1 MKKITLT
8 LVVLLAVVAG
18 VKAQSTDRFSFA
30 TTIGTGIPMSAPA
43 SAPFEWQVLGYY
55 NFNGRF
61 SAGIGTGISV
71 YEKAL
76 IPLFADV
83 KFNII
88 KPRKFT
94 PYLECGAGYSFAP
107 DKNAN
112 GGFYLNPSVG
122 VKWAVCTKMKLLFA
136 VGYQMQAYE
145 RLKSRNN
152 QYFEAE
158 FKEQLNHNSI
168 SIKIGVLF

>member
-1 MKKITLT
+1 MKKIFLT
-8 LVVLLAVVAG
+8 LIVLFAVVTG
-18 VKAQSTDRFSFA
+18 VKAQNTDRFSFA

-43 SAPFEWQVLGYY
+43 STPFEWQVLGYY
-55 NFNGRF
+55 NLNGRF
-61 SAGIGTGISV
+61 SAGIGIGVSV

-83 KFNII
+83 KFHII

-94 PYLECGAGYSFAP
+94 PYLECGAGYSFSP

-122 VKWAVCTKMKLLFA
+122 VQWAVCTKMKLLFA
-136 VGYQMQAYE
+136 IGYEMQKYE
-145 RLKSRNN
+145 RLKSHSNP
-152 QYFEAE
+152 YFEAE
-158 FKEQLNHNSI
+158 FKEQLSHNSI
-168 SIKIGVLF
+168 SIRVGVLF

>member
-1 MKKITLT
+1 MKKIFLT
-8 LVVLLAVVAG
+8 LIVLFTVFAG
-18 VKAQSTDRFSFA
+18 VKAQDNDRFSFA
-30 TTIGTGIPMSAPA
+30 TTIGTGIPMSTPA
-43 SAPFEWQVLGYY
+43 STPFELQVLGYY
-55 NFNGRF
+55 NFNHRF
-61 SAGIGTGISV
+61 SAGVGTGVSV
-71 YEKAL
+71 YEKML
-76 IPLFADV
+76 IPLYADL

-112 GGFYLNPSVG
+112 GGLYLNPSVG
-122 VKWAVCTKMKLLFA
+122 VQWAVCTKMKLLFA
-136 VGYQMQAYE
+136 VGYEMQKYE
-145 RLKSRNN
+145 RLKSHTN

>member
-1 MKKITLT
+1 MKKIFLT
-8 LVVLLAVVAG
+8 LIVLFAVVTG
-18 VKAQSTDRFSFA
+18 VKAQDSDHFSFA
-30 TTIGTGIPMSAPA
+30 TTIGTGIPMSTPA
-43 SAPFEWQVLGYY
+43 STPFEWQVLGYY
-55 NFNGRF
+55 NFNHRF
-61 SAGIGTGISV
+61 SAGVGTGISV

-76 IPLFADV
+76 IPLFADA
-83 KFNII
+83 KFNIT

-112 GGFYLNPSVG
+112 GGLYLNPSVG
-122 VKWAVCTKMKLLFA
+122 VQWAVCTKMKLLFA
-136 VGYQMQAYE
+136 VGYEMQKYE
-145 RLKSRNN
+145 RLKNYNN
-152 QYFEAE
+152 QYFETE

>member
-1 MKKITLT
+1 MKKIFLT
-8 LVVLLAVVAG
+8 LIVLFAVIAG
-18 VKAQSTDRFSFA
+18 VKAQDTNRFSFA
-30 TTIGTGIPMSAPA
+30 TTIGTGIPMSTP
-43 SAPFEWQVLGYY
+43 SSTPFEWQVLGYY

-71 YEKAL
+71 YEKVL

-83 KFNII
+83 KFNIT

-112 GGFYLNPSVG
+112 GGIYLNPAVG
-122 VKWAVCTKMKLLFA
+122 IQWAVCPKMKLLLA
-136 VGYQMQAYE
+136 VDYEMQKHE
-145 RLKSRNN
+145 RLKNYNN

-158 FKEQLNHNSI
+158 FKEQLSHNAI

>member
-1 MKKITLT
+1 MKKIFLT
-8 LVVLLAVVAG
+8 LVVLSVVVAG
-18 VKAQSTDRFSFA
+18 VKAQDNKRFSFA
-30 TTIGTGIPMSAPA
+30 TTIGAGIPMSTP
-43 SAPFEWQVLGYY
+43 SSTPLEWQMLGYY
-55 NFNGRF
+55 NFNQRF

-83 KFNII
+83 KFNIT

-112 GGFYLNPSVG
+112 GGIYLNPAVG
-122 VKWAVCTKMKLLFA
+122 VQWAVCLKMKLLLA
-136 VGYQMQAYE
+136 VGYEMQKYE
-145 RLKSRNN
+145 RLKSYNN

-158 FKEQLNHNSI
+158 FKEQLNHNAI

>member
-1 MKKITLT
+1 MKKIFLT
-8 LVVLLAVVAG
+8 LVVLFAVVTG
-18 VKAQSTDRFSFA
+18 VKAQDIKRFSFA
-30 TTIGTGIPMSAPA
+30 TTIGIGIPMSTP
-43 SAPFEWQVLGYY
+43 SSTPFEWQVLGYY

-83 KFNII
+83 KFNIT
-88 KPRKFT
+88 KPRKLT

-112 GGFYLNPSVG
+112 GGIYLNPAVG
-122 VKWAVCTKMKLLFA
+122 VQWAVCPKMKLLLA
-136 VGYQMQAYE
+136 VGYEMQKYE
-145 RLKSRNN
+145 HLKSYNN
-152 QYFEAE
+152 QHFEAE

-168 SIKIGVLF
+168 SIKIGFLF